1 LKGKQAMSSRIL
13 LMLLCL
19 LALTGCDKVKSMLG
33 MPAVF
38 DPKELDAQ
46 AIGYAC
52 RVSKKQPEIC
62 MKENDTQSPSQILF
76 GWKNADK
83 DIKARV
89 IELGPNGELLATLAS
104 AVSATSAVKPAP
116 APAAEEKK

>member
-1 LKGKQAMSSRIL
+1 MSSRIL

-19 LALTGCDKVKSMLG
+19 LSLAGCDKIKSMMG
-33 MPAVF
+33 GPVVA

-52 RVSKKQPEIC
+52 RVSRKPPEAC
-62 MKENDTQSPSQILF
+62 MKENDGQSPSQILS

-83 DIKARV
+83 DIKMKV
-89 IELGPNGELLATLAS
+89 IDVGVNADPAAS
-104 AVSATSAVKPAP
+104 AVRPP
-116 APAAEEKK
+116 EEKKAEGK

>member
-1 LKGKQAMSSRIL
+1 MSSRVIL
-13 LMLLCL
+13 MVLCIL
-19 LALTGCDKVKSMLG
+19 SLTGCDKVKSLIG
-33 MPAVF
+33 MPAVA

-52 RVSKKQPEIC
+52 RVSKKPPEVC
-62 MKENDTQSPSQILF
+62 MKENETHSPSQILF

-104 AVSATSAVKPAP
+104 AVGAASTVAAAKPATP
-116 APAAEEKK
+116 AEEKK

>member
-1 LKGKQAMSSRIL
+1 MSSRIF

-19 LALTGCDKVKSMLG
+19 MLLAGCDKIKSMLG
-33 MPAVF
+33 APAVA

-52 RVSKKQPEIC
+52 RVSKKQPEPC
-62 MKENDTQSPSQILF
+62 MKENDTHSPSQILN

-89 IELGPNGELLATLAS
+89 IDASPNAEPSAS
-104 AVSATSAVKPAP
+104 AVGK
-116 APAAEEKK
+116 

>member
-1 LKGKQAMSSRIL
+1 MSSSRIVL
-13 LMLLCL
+13 VFLCIL
-19 LALTGCDKVKSMLG
+19 SLSGCDKIKTLMGGSPVL
-33 MPAVF
+33 

-52 RVSKKQPEIC
+52 RVSKKQPEPC
-62 MKENDTQSPSQILF
+62 MKENDTQSPSQILN

-89 IELGPNGELLATLAS
+89 IELGPNGELLANVASSVSAAS
-104 AVSATSAVKPAP
+104 AAKPATP
-116 APAAEEKK
+116 AEEKK